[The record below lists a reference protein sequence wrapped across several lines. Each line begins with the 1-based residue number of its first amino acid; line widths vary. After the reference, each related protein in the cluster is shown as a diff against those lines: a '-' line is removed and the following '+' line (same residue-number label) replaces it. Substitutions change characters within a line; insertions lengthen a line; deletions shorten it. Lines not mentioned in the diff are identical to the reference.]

1 MRRVASWL
9 VVLCAG
15 VAPTWAQSPAA
26 PKKSFDVASV
36 KVVTEQLDPQKIL
49 TGQQRIG
56 MKVDA
61 GRVDI
66 ENWSIVELLNAA
78 YKVSPTRLTGPA
90 WPGLASIMANPLAVQ
105 RYEIHAKIPAGAT
118 KDDVPEL
125 IASLLADRWKLQ
137 FHTEK
142 REEQALALVVGKD
155 GPKLEKAPDE
165 APADPAASANNTNR
179 PDAISISGTPQQGMT
194 VRGSGNNGAL
204 KIKPS
209 ADFSTIT
216 LEAERLTMQQLAD
229 SLLQFVGKPVVDATG
244 LTGSYKVSFDI
255 SREEIM
261 SLAQRMGALPPGA
274 APPAAAGGAS
284 DPGGGLSAY
293 KSVEKMGLKLENR
306 KVPIDYFVIERL
318 EKTPTED

>member
-15 VAPTWAQSPAA
+15 VASASAQQAA
-26 PKKSFDVASV
+26 AARKSFEVASV
-36 KVVTEQLDPQKIL
+36 KAAVEPIDPVKL
-49 TGQQRIG
+49 VSGQQRIG

-78 YKVSPTRLTGPA
+78 YKVSPTRITGPA
-90 WPGLASIMANPLAVQ
+90 WPGLASIMANPLGLA
-105 RYEIHAKIPAGAT
+105 RYNIHATIPAGAT
-118 KDDVPEL
+118 KDDVPEM
-125 IASLLADRWKLQ
+125 IASLLADRWKLEY
-137 FHTEK
+137 HTEK

-155 GPKLEKAPDE
+155 GPKLEKSPDE
-165 APADPAASANNTNR
+165 APPDPAAPVNNTNR
-179 PDAISISGTPQQGMT
+179 PDAISVSGTPQQGLT
-194 VRGSGNNGAL
+194 IRGAGNNGAL

-216 LEAERLTMQQLAD
+216 LEAERFTMQQLAD

-244 LTGSYKVSFDI
+244 LTGNYKVSFEI
-255 SREEIM
+255 SREDM
-261 SLAQRMGALPPGA
+261 LAMAQRVGVNVPGA
-274 APPAAAGGAS
+274 PQAPAGGAS
-284 DPGGGLSAY
+284 DPSGGTSAY
-293 KSVEKMGLKLENR
+293 RSVEKMGLKLENR
-306 KVPIDYFVIERL
+306 KVPIEYFVIDKL